1 MNKQFIIKD
10 EKGNYFKQRKWKG
23 ETLVSTI
30 IDSYF
35 VSDIKVASHF
45 SEEAAENVIK
55 TFAEIFLNLPRL
67 IKEEV

>member
-10 EKGNYFKQRKWKG
+10 EKGNYFKQREWKG

-30 IDSYF
+30 IDSQF

-55 TFAEIFLNLPRL
+55 IFAEIFPNLPRL

>member
-10 EKGNYFKQRKWKG
+10 EKGNYFKQREWKG

-55 TFAEIFLNLPRL
+55 TFAEIFPNLPKL
-67 IKEEV
+67 IKEKV